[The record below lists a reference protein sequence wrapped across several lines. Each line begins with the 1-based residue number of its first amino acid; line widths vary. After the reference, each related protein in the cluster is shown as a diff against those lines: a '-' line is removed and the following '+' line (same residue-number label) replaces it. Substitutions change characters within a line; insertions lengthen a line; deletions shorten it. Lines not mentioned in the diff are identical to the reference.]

1 MDNFCPIPS
10 DYSIMPARDNVREII
25 ALNIVVRQIALEQSS
40 SRVAWH
46 FSSRGLLVYASSFQ
60 IFFLVIDF

>member
-10 DYSIMPARDNVREII
+10 DYSIMPVRDNVREII

-40 SRVAWH
+40 SRVAWF
-46 FSSRGLLVYASSFQ
+46 FSSRGPLVYASTFLISFL
-60 IFFLVIDF
+60 IIDF